1 MESYISFSIISV
13 FFYTFMIL
21 TLLAGKRSRII
32 NSFMCVLGGM
42 LCWTL
47 GSFLMRMEAG
57 PSYILWYYVSLAG
70 ILFLPYFYYVFISEF
85 MGVRMGRKSKIPLLL
100 MLLLFAINIPGGII
114 LRWPD
119 LIRKNG
125 GAHFVYKITPWF
137 LLFFV
142 VAGITIIQIFITMY
156 RGCRRHPGYR
166 KQIEPI
172 LVGILIIF
180 VGNLAL
186 AVPVFSGFPI
196 DIVSGLINAVLMLY
210 ALTRRRLFQM
220 RRLAS
225 DGVCF
230 GVGVVLTVVLFINLS
245 PYLMSY
251 IRMLLPAA
259 SEYHVLIFSFVFLIS
274 AWLVTVLWKCLMN
287 NVFIKK
293 EIQQSQELKDFS
305 QSVSRTLRVG
315 EILRN
320 TVNVLKETTNAG
332 RIYICLRDKKSGEY
346 QAVYSNRPL
355 NDLTFSLK
363 ADNPVVTWLTR
374 NEDCVVI
381 RDFRSST
388 AYKSMWES
396 EKHMFSELGIE
407 YCAGLR
413 QNDDLAGIIAI
424 SGDGHRNLN
433 HNDLAMLS
441 SVSSVASIAIK
452 NARLYEAAWTEAR
465 TDELTGLLN
474 RKYFYEILDEEYEKN
489 KEGSL
494 ALILFNID
502 DFKLYNQL
510 YGNQQGDVALR
521 KVADIIQASVGEQG
535 YVARHSAKEF
545 AVLMPNYDIFSAR
558 NLAESIQKQ
567 ILHMRNDSADYKL
580 KILTVSVGIS
590 AAPYAAR
597 SAKELL
603 DNADLAVY
611 HVKRSGKNG
620 IEIFDTMLKESLD
633 EENAGKKSDHEHIYQ
648 SYEST
653 IYALTAAID
662 TKDHYTFGHSNNVA
676 YYATS
681 LAKALNYTTEM
692 VEIIR
697 QAALLH
703 DVGKIGIPEHILN
716 KEGKLTDEEYEIM
729 KGHVEASI
737 GIIRHLPSLD
747 YVIPAV
753 IGHHERYDGNGY
765 PRRIAGEDIPAS
777 ARILCIADSFDAM
790 TSKRCYK
797 ELDASGKSS
806 SDHKRRGRKTVRSGY
821 GGGIY
826 PHISGRKD
834 PSCRTGGAETGR
846 KSIKNIKITGLTS
859 YVRPVFVKN
868 MKKALFIISGK
879 AKYIPDL
886 IHIHI
891 QDHGKLINGE
901 FGGVIIVCE
910 FFNRSFQVFY
920 LGYQIVVT
928 EFLLCLFLNGMKDPT
943 ADTTT
948 HPGIVFL
955 LWVCLF
961 ERRQKGQICLLNEI
975 GQVDFLTVQFSG
987 HLGCLSHVELC
998 QCTFGSSVSLCKG
1011 MKEGRKII
1019 RIKSFRG
1026 KAFHIVI
1033 EISLFFGSKSS
1044 TGTRKLFLVA
1054 GFG

>member
-1 MESYISFSIISV
+1 MSQEGKMKEYKRYLVTSALPYANGPVHIGHLAGVYVPSDIYVRYLRKRGRDVIWVCGSDEHGVPITIKARREGISPQDVVDKYHKIIKESFEGLGISFDIYSRTTSPV
-13 FFYTFMIL
+13 HAKTASDFFLDLYNKGEFTEETTMQYYDE
-21 TLLAGKRSRII
+21 
-32 NSFMCVLGGM
+32 
-42 LCWTL
+42 
-47 GSFLMRMEAG
+47 EAG
-57 PSYILWYYVSLAG
+57 IFLADRYITG
-70 ILFLPYFYYVFISEF
+70 TCPKCGSE
-85 MGVRMGRKSKIPLLL
+85 
-100 MLLLFAINIPGGII
+100 
-114 LRWPD
+114 
-119 LIRKNG
+119 
-125 GAHFVYKITPWF
+125 GAYGDQCEK
-137 LLFFV
+137 
-142 VAGITIIQIFITMY
+142 
-156 RGCRRHPGYR
+156 
-166 KQIEPI
+166 
-172 LVGILIIF
+172 
-180 VGNLAL
+180 
-186 AVPVFSGFPI
+186 
-196 DIVSGLINAVLMLY
+196 
-210 ALTRRRLFQM
+210 
-220 RRLAS
+220 
-225 DGVCF
+225 
-230 GVGVVLTVVLFINLS
+230 
-245 PYLMSY
+245 
-251 IRMLLPAA
+251 
-259 SEYHVLIFSFVFLIS
+259 
-274 AWLVTVLWKCLMN
+274 
-287 NVFIKK
+287 
-293 EIQQSQELKDFS
+293 
-305 QSVSRTLRVG
+305 
-315 EILRN
+315 
-320 TVNVLKETTNAG
+320 
-332 RIYICLRDKKSGEY
+332 
-346 QAVYSNRPL
+346 
-355 NDLTFSLK
+355 
-363 ADNPVVTWLTR
+363 WLTR

-797 ELDASGKSS
+797 ELM
-806 SDHKRRGRKTVRSGY
+806 
-821 GGGIY
+821 
-826 PHISGRKD
+826 
-834 PSCRTGGAETGR
+834 
-846 KSIKNIKITGLTS
+846 
-859 YVRPVFVKN
+859 PVE
-868 MKKALFIISGK
+868 KALRIIREEEGK
-879 AKYIPDL
+879 QFDPDMAEVF
-886 IHIHI
+886 IHIFRE
-891 QDHGKLINGE
+891 GKI
-901 FGGVIIVCE
+901 
-910 FFNRSFQVFY
+910 
-920 LGYQIVVT
+920 
-928 EFLLCLFLNGMKDPT
+928 
-943 ADTTT
+943 
-948 HPGIVFL
+948 
-955 LWVCLF
+955 
-961 ERRQKGQICLLNEI
+961 
-975 GQVDFLTVQFSG
+975 
-987 HLGCLSHVELC
+987 HLAEPAEL
-998 QCTFGSSVSLCKG
+998 KR
-1011 MKEGRKII
+1011 EE
-1019 RIKSFRG
+1019 
-1026 KAFHIVI
+1026 KA
-1033 EISLFFGSKSS
+1033 
-1044 TGTRKLFLVA
+1044 
-1054 GFG
+1054 

>member
-1 MESYISFSIISV
+1 MESYVSFSIISV

-85 MGVRMGRKSKIPLLL
+85 MGVRMGRKSKIPLFL
-100 MLLLFAINIPGGII
+100 MMLLFAINIPGGII

-186 AVPVFSGFPI
+186 AVPAFSGFPI

-703 DVGKIGIPEHILN
+703 DVGKIGIPEYILN

-797 ELDASGKSS
+797 ELM
-806 SDHKRRGRKTVRSGY
+806 
-821 GGGIY
+821 
-826 PHISGRKD
+826 
-834 PSCRTGGAETGR
+834 
-846 KSIKNIKITGLTS
+846 
-859 YVRPVFVKN
+859 PVE
-868 MKKALFIISGK
+868 KALRIIREEEGK
-879 AKYIPDL
+879 QFDPDMAEVF
-886 IHIHI
+886 IHIFRE
-891 QDHGKLINGE
+891 GKI
-901 FGGVIIVCE
+901 
-910 FFNRSFQVFY
+910 
-920 LGYQIVVT
+920 
-928 EFLLCLFLNGMKDPT
+928 
-943 ADTTT
+943 
-948 HPGIVFL
+948 
-955 LWVCLF
+955 
-961 ERRQKGQICLLNEI
+961 
-975 GQVDFLTVQFSG
+975 
-987 HLGCLSHVELC
+987 HLAEPAEL
-998 QCTFGSSVSLCKG
+998 KR
-1011 MKEGRKII
+1011 EE
-1019 RIKSFRG
+1019 
-1026 KAFHIVI
+1026 KA
-1033 EISLFFGSKSS
+1033 
-1044 TGTRKLFLVA
+1044 
-1054 GFG
+1054 